1 MMKTLLC
8 LWCKGVGLLVSAVS
22 HTIALALPLLAG
34 TIAFEVF
41 ARYVLN
47 SPTLW
52 AYDVSLFLFGYIGA
66 LCGAHAQLK
75 KAHINVDIV
84 YLAVSQ
90 RMKNLF
96 DLVSNTLGGF
106 FLCVIASKSWEK
118 ALEAID
124 FGYTRQSE
132 WGPSIGH
139 FWVMVTAAALL
150 FLLQLSADMLKDGW
164 QLITGESLLSED
176 EE

>member
-1 MMKTLLC
+1 MKTLLC
-8 LWCKGVGLLVSAVS
+8 LWCKGVGLLVSTVS
-22 HTIALALPLLAG
+22 HTISLALPLLAG
-34 TIAFEVF
+34 TVAFEVF
-41 ARYVLN
+41 ARYMLN

-75 KAHINVDIV
+75 KSHINVDIV

-90 RMKNLF
+90 RIKNLF
-96 DLVSNTLGGF
+96 NLLSNVLGTF
-106 FLCVIASKSWEK
+106 FLYIIASKSWEK

-132 WGPSIGH
+132 WAPSIGH

-150 FLLQLSADMLKDGW
+150 FLLQLSADLLRDGW
-164 QLITGESLLSED
+164 QLITGEPLLSEED
-176 EE
+176 E

>member
-1 MMKTLLC
+1 MKKLLC
-8 LWCKGVGLLVSAVS
+8 LWCKGTGLLVSTVGN
-22 HTIALALPLLAG
+22 TIALALPLLAA
-34 TIAFEVF
+34 TLAFEVF
-41 ARYVLN
+41 SRYVLN
-47 SPTLW
+47 SPTMW

-66 LCGAHAQLK
+66 LCGASGQLK
-75 KAHINVDIV
+75 KAHINVDIL
-84 YLAVSQ
+84 YLSVSQ
-90 RMKNLF
+90 RTKNIF

-106 FLCVIASKSWEK
+106 FLIIVASKSWEK

-132 WGPSIGH
+132 WAPSIGH

-150 FLLQLSADMLKDGW
+150 FLLQLSSDMLKDIW
-164 QLITGESLLSED
+164 QLITGEPLLSED